1 MIDRHDMDTIM
12 IDPTKGYA
20 VGNICFVSKLVSY
33 MMGYERSLNLVLDV
47 YEFYK
52 RIMVVSERPSSL
64 KLKGISIM
72 KHPDLS
78 NSEFKNWVSR
88 IYQNMDEQIKD
99 PSCKRND
106 ILYIREKM
114 MEDNETWDE
123 VIKRLKE

>member
-1 MIDRHDMDTIM
+1 MIDRHDMDMIM

-33 MMGYERSLNLVLDV
+33 MMGYERSLKHVLDV